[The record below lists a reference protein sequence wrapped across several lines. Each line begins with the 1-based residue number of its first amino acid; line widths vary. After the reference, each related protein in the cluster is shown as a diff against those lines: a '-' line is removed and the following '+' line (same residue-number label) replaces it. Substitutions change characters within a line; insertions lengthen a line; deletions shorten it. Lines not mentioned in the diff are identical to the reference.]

1 MKVVLKDKRNNPRI
15 IYIDGKRYVLP
26 SNKEVIKEISRNAYN
41 YLSQCS
47 WIEVRKYVEVKTSE
61 SEPTKELDVNIIEN
75 NITTNVVEVVDDVVE
90 TVDPV
95 VETVNEEVSTEDI
108 LSDEN
113 VEPVL
118 VNSENVKAEEIEL
131 ENNNSDKEKDT
142 ESVINYAAMSK
153 KELRAVIEEMGGD
166 SSGMSKANMLD
177 WLKNK

>member
-47 WIEVRKYVEVKTSE
+47 WIEVRKYVEVKTTE
-61 SEPTKELDVNIIEN
+61 SDPTKELDVSTIEN
-75 NITTNVVEVVDDVVE
+75 KILTNVVEVVDPVVE

-95 VETVNEEVSTEDI
+95 IETVDDEVSTEEFI
-108 LSDEN
+108 
-113 VEPVL
+113 EPVI
-118 VNSENVKAEEIEL
+118 VNSESVKAEDIEL
-131 ENNNSDKEKDT
+131 ENKSLDKEKET

>member
-61 SEPTKELDVNIIEN
+61 SEPTKELDVNTIEN
-75 NITTNVVEVVDDVVE
+75 NITTNVIEV
-90 TVDPV
+90 VDPV

-118 VNSENVKAEEIEL
+118 VNSESVKAEKVEF
-131 ENNNSDKEKDT
+131 ENKNSDKEKDT

-153 KELRAVIEEMGGD
+153 KELRAIIEEMGGD